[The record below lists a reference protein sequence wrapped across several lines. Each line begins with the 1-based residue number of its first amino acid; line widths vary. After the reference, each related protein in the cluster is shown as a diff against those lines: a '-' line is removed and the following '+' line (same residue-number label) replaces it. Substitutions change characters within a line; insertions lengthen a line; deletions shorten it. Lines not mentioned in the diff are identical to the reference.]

1 MWNKIYGKNI
11 YTGGIN
17 DLGPITSFT
26 TKTNKCVTFGELI
39 NLNAPA
45 NIVVNNA
52 GVGVETTKT
61 VANDSNNY
69 DKVFDKTSINVDV
82 PVTIPRVL
90 NGSDSLYC
98 TVELIEFNGTYTF
111 PVSTL
116 TPNNANNYASKK
128 LTDLMSSTNV
138 ELGVGGQTPGTSR
151 PHTITLSGWF
161 PKRSLIAATTRT
173 IYQTNGT
180 TKTVNCNC
188 TAKLRFTFSN
198 LPDLESTGLE
208 VIIGSTIINGHGNT
222 EYEYI
227 YTIVN
232 RQQMLNFYD
241 GKITLDVNYY
251 DVS

>member
-1 MWNKIYGKNI
+1 
-11 YTGGIN
+11 
-17 DLGPITSFT
+17 
-26 TKTNKCVTFGELI
+26 
-39 NLNAPA
+39 
-45 NIVVNNA
+45 
-52 GVGVETTKT
+52 
-61 VANDSNNY
+61 
-69 DKVFDKTSINVDV
+69 
-82 PVTIPRVL
+82 VL

>member
-1 MWNKIYGKNI
+1 MAKIF
-11 YTGGIN
+11 TRGGIN

-45 NIVVNNA
+45 NIVINSA

-61 VANDSNNY
+61 VPDDGSNE
-69 DKVFDKTSINVDV
+69 KVFDKTTINVNV

-90 NGSDSLYC
+90 NGSYSLYC
-98 TVELIEFNGTYTF
+98 TVELIEFNGAYTF

-116 TPNNANNYASKK
+116 IPNNANNYASKK

-151 PHTITLSGWF
+151 PHTITLSGWI
-161 PKRSLIAATTRT
+161 PKRHFITPTTHI

-198 LPDLESTGLE
+198 LPDLETTKLE
-208 VIIGSTIINGHGNT
+208 VVIGSTIINGHGKT

-227 YTIVN
+227 YSISN

>member
-1 MWNKIYGKNI
+1 MAKIF
-11 YTGGIN
+11 TRGGIN
-17 DLGPITSFT
+17 DLGPIKSFT

-45 NIVVNNA
+45 NIVVNSA
-52 GVGVETTKT
+52 GVGVDVNKT
-61 VANDSNNY
+61 VQDDGAF
-69 DKVFDKTSINVDV
+69 DKVFEKTTIPVYVTVDIN
-82 PVTIPRVL
+82 IPRVL
-90 NGSDSLYC
+90 NSTDSLYC

-128 LTDLMSSTNV
+128 LTDLMSSNNV
-138 ELGVGGQTPGTSR
+138 HLNVGGQTTSGPR
-151 PHTITLSGWF
+151 THKLKLTGWIPSRYYIT
-161 PKRSLIAATTRT
+161 PTTHT

-180 TKTVNCNC
+180 GKIVNCNC

-208 VIIGSTIINGHGNT
+208 VVIGATVINGNGNT

-227 YTIVN
+227 YTIGN